1 MTFSEVYE
9 VQHALSNGLGFDAHK
24 MNEFTVRVIEHTISS
39 EHVIKHAIT
48 TSNDEEGAIAS
59 IVSIWELRR

>member
-24 MNEFTVRVIEHTISS
+24 MNEFTVRVIEH
-39 EHVIKHAIT
+39 VIKHAKI
-48 TSNDEEGAIAS
+48 NDEEGAIAS